1 MCRTLLFLLSC
12 CLSCSLFAQNL
23 SVVTNEKGKKG
34 YANEQGAVVIAQ
46 DYTDAEPFE
55 NGLAIVGKKGKFG
68 VINTSG
74 AFVIPMKYSSIKAW
88 GEKLFL
94 VNAGKKVGL
103 YDQTGAEVLKPE
115 YSHIGPLNCYGVAW
129 ITKGGA
135 VLKSNMIYN
144 SKWGVVTSKGVVKVV
159 PTYAGLMEFSDTLKT
174 VQYHEGLA
182 LAINKMITTDT
193 MKTDGEF
200 LGFNKKASTA
210 REAGILDA
218 NGNIIMPAGIATW
231 VIRPASGMVRCYNLL
246 SNSCKFGYYN
256 LTTQKYIQV
265 SSDNKS
271 FDKIEYWTHTDFAG
285 KFAVV
290 NHASGWFFVDKDGN
304 KIREGYNFVGH
315 SKKSKVWYARRNS
328 DKVCDVFD
336 EEGNPFFKKDLKI
349 QDASFPETT
358 MADDL
363 FAVQIDGKWG
373 MINRAGEEKIPFN
386 YLKMNGPNY
395 DRVITKTEN
404 GWGVI
409 DLEGNVVVEN
419 NFKDIYTNI
428 EASPRYYWVQNTA
441 SGLWQAYDTTDKTA
455 KGSEYATVYNFKD
468 GYAFVIPKNFTVDDK
483 SELVTFQLGTT
494 YVKADNKVKVMNDN
508 KKYFGMLIDSNLDV
522 QCEGPLYLGHRKVAV
537 EAAKK
542 VGKPFTKAQNR
553 ALLLNLTRKYR
564 SYNFLNG
571 KSVNV
576 IKEENWDF

>member
-1 MCRTLLFLLSC
+1 MTD
-12 CLSCSLFAQNL
+12 A
-23 SVVTNEKGKKG
+23 KGKKG

-46 DYTDAEPFE
+46 QYTDAQPFE

-74 AFVIPMKYSSIKAW
+74 TFVIPMTYSSIEAW
-88 GEKLFL
+88 GENLFM
-94 VNAGKKVGL
+94 VAAGKKIGL
-103 YDQTGAEVLKPE
+103 YNQTGAEVLKPE
-115 YSHIGPLNCYGVAW
+115 YSHISRLNCHGLAW
-129 ITKGGA
+129 IVKGGKVMA
-135 VLKSNMIYN
+135 TKSGSFIYGG
-144 SKWGVVTSKGVVKVV
+144 KWGVVTSKGSVKVA
-159 PTYAGLMEFSDTLKT
+159 PTYAGLMEFTDTLKT

-182 LAINKMITTDT
+182 LSVNKMLVTDT
-193 MKTDGEF
+193 LKTDGEF
-200 LGFNKKASTA
+200 FGFNTKASTA

-218 NGNIIMPAGIATW
+218 NGNILMPTGIATW
-231 VIRPASGMVRCYNLL
+231 VIRPANGMVRCYNLL
-246 SNSCKFGYYN
+246 SKVSNFGYYN
-256 LTTQKYIQV
+256 LETKRYFQV

-304 KIREGYNFVGH
+304 KVREGYNYVGH
-315 SKKSKVWYARRNS
+315 CKKTKVWYARRNS

-336 EEGNPFFKKDLKI
+336 EDGNPFFKKDLKI

-395 DRVITKTEN
+395 DRVMTKTEN
-404 GWGVI
+404 GWGAI

-419 NFKDIYTNI
+419 NYKDIYTNP
-428 EASPRYYWVQNTA
+428 EASPRYFWVQNTG

-468 GYAFVIPKNFTVDDK
+468 GYAFVIPQGFAVDTN
-483 SELVTFQLGTT
+483 SELIKFQLGKT
-494 YVKADNKVKVMNDN
+494 YTKADNKVKVMNDN

-522 QCEGPLYLGHRKVAV
+522 QCEGPLYLGHRAVAV

-542 VGKPFTKAQNR
+542 VGKPFTKAQNK
-553 ALLLNLTRKYR
+553 ALLLYLTRQSR

-571 KSVNV
+571 GSVNV